1 MNITFIDG
9 MMALKINAMMTLA
22 LACLLW
28 IFSVKV
34 RDVVPALKKY
44 CIPAPVIGGFTF
56 ALIAYACKSAG
67 WITFS
72 FDGVLSDLFLYGFFV
87 TIGLGTNLTM
97 LKRGGV
103 VLVAYVV
110 TCWALAFVQSGVSIG
125 LASLLSINPLQAL
138 AAGAPSLEGGH
149 GLAAALCPVIES
161 AGGKG
166 ALVIGMAAA
175 TYGLVA
181 GSLLGGPVGNWLI
194 TRNAV
199 KIATDQQD
207 WDRFKTDDPS
217 RTQEV
222 TGESMLRT
230 VALIMLVMAFGT
242 LTANWLSKVT
252 GYTIPPHVFS
262 LFCGLLFRS
271 YNDVRPIMN
280 IDFKCVEVAS
290 LVCLELFLT
299 MAMMG
304 LKIWELAGL
313 AVPLIIILLVQTLV
327 VVLIAV
333 FVIFRVAGKDYDAAL
348 LAAGFIGHGLGATA
362 NGLVVM
368 DAVSRKYGL
377 FSKKAFFIVPVS
389 GSMLI
394 DIVGVPSII
403 LFINILS

>member
-1 MNITFIDG
+1 MNFELVDG
-9 MMALKINAMMTLA
+9 IMTLKLNAMMTLA

-28 IFSVKV
+28 LFSVKV
-34 RDVVPALKKY
+34 RDAVPSLKKY
-44 CIPAPVIGGFTF
+44 CIPAPVIGGFSF
-56 ALIAYACKSAG
+56 AVLALLCKNMDLLR
-67 WITFS
+67 FR

-87 TIGLGTNLTM
+87 TIGLGTNLSM
-97 LKRGGV
+97 LKRGGKI
-103 VLVAYVV
+103 LIAYVV

-125 LASLLSINPLQAL
+125 LAQILDINALQAL
-138 AAGAPSLEGGH
+138 AAGSPALEGGH
-149 GLAAALCPVIES
+149 GLAAALCPVIEK
-161 AGGKG
+161 AGGQG

-194 TRNAV
+194 TRHH
-199 KIATDQQD
+199 IPIRTDQQD
-207 WDRFKTDDPS
+207 WDRFKTSED
-217 RTQEV
+217 RAI
-222 TGESMLRT
+222 TGQNMLRT
-230 VALIMLVMAFGT
+230 VALIMLIMAFGT
-242 LTANWLSKVT
+242 VTANWLTKIT
-252 GYTIPPHVFS
+252 GFTIPAHVFS

-271 YNDVRPIMN
+271 FNEVRPVLD
-280 IDFKCVEVAS
+280 IDFKSVEIVSAVS
-290 LVCLELFLT
+290 LELFLT

-313 AVPLIIILLVQTLV
+313 AVPLLILLLVQTLV

-333 FVIFRVAGKDYDAAL
+333 FVIFRVTGKDYDGAL

-368 DAVSRKYGL
+368 DAISRKYGL

-403 LFINILS
+403 LFINLLS